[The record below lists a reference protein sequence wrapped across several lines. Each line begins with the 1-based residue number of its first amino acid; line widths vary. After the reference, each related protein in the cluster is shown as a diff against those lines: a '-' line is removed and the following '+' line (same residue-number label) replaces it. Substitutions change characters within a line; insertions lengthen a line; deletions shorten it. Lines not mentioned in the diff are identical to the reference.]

1 MNYDIEEAFRLDP
14 GETELSDELQA
25 EVAVEQQMAEQ
36 NQLEAQQVDAEAAPT
51 GVQQPPQQSAP
62 STEGEM
68 KDQQWPWEEG
78 YDLGDYARNTAES
91 ALSAPTGL
99 LDFGVDVI
107 NKFTGQQFPKIT
119 KFENEVAQSVRE
131 LSAVVLPTIG
141 ATRLGMKG
149 GLAAQQ
155 RVGWSFGNSAFMKFV
170 GSRGV
175 EAAAGVAVGAISSE
189 YENDNLTGR
198 LKQKWPKTYDF
209 IPDSL
214 ATLKEMIVLPH

>member
-14 GETELSDELQA
+14 GETDMSAELQA
-25 EVAVEQQMAEQ
+25 EAAIEQQRAEQ
-36 NQLEAQQVDAEAAPT
+36 SQVEAQQVAAEAAPT
-51 GVQQPPQQSAP
+51 GVQQAPQQSAP

-78 YDLGDYARNTAES
+78 YDLGDYARNTLES
-91 ALSAPTGL
+91 AFAPATGM

-107 NKFTGQQFPKIT
+107 NKFTGQQFAKPT

-141 ATRLGMKG
+141 LTRLGMGG
-149 GLAAQQ
+149 GLAAQS
-155 RVGWSFGNSAFMKFV
+155 RVGWSLGNTAFMKFI

-175 EAAAGVAVGAISSE
+175 EAAAGVAVGAVSSE
-189 YENDNLTGR
+189 YTSDNLTGT
-198 LKQKWPKTYDF
+198 LKQKWPKTMTSF
-209 IPDSL
+209 L
-214 ATLKEMIVLPH
+214 IVLLL